1 MSRWMQVLV
10 IFGVLVVG
18 FMGGWLGY
26 QLGAYSGRNAVIND
40 IRGEAQY
47 IRDRARTGQA
57 EAKDF
62 CRAYRGLTGELSGEH
77 LARALQ
83 PLRDCN

>member
-1 MSRWMQVLV
+1 MSRWVQVMV
-10 IFGVLVVG
+10 VFGVLVVG
-18 FMGGWLGY
+18 FIGGWLGY
-26 QLGAYSGRNAVIND
+26 QLGAYSGRNAVFNK

-47 IRDRARTGQA
+47 IRDRARAGQP

-62 CRAYRGLTGELSGEH
+62 CRAYRGLTDELRGEQ